1 MLTELVQFA
10 GAAVA
15 ALVLVGT
22 LRVVFNLLTN
32 GEGRVR
38 EVREEGGGLAEKL
51 KGELAAGPRR
61 STSSRAHGLHIR
73 VSKSGEVVFREKSA
87 ISSEV
92 A

>member
-1 MLTELVQFA
+1 MLTEIVQFA
-10 GAAVA
+10 GAAAA

-22 LRVVFNLLTN
+22 LRVVADLLVN

-38 EVREEGGGLAEKL
+38 EVREEGGGVAHKL

-73 VSKSGEVVFREKSA
+73 VKRDGVIEFREKSA